1 VSSVRFFPSSFP
13 SSFLGSFLGSF
24 LVGVFLALTLVGCKS
39 SAHTSDPR
47 LRQID
52 EMLDSQLP
60 QGTPRSRVIFFLSS
74 QGFPLENTGDA
85 KVIVATVHH
94 VDTDSLQPA
103 TARVTFHF
111 DASDK
116 LKSYELDAATGPAT
130 QP

>member
-1 VSSVRFFPSSFP
+1 MIKPHRYAATSVNLFWSSLLAF
-13 SSFLGSFLGSF
+13 
-24 LVGVFLALTLVGCKS
+24 VFLTVALSGCKTG
-39 SAHTSDPR
+39 AHTSDPR

-52 EMLDSQLP
+52 ELLDSQLP

-74 QGFPLENTGDA
+74 QGFPLQNARDEKA
-85 KVIVATVHH
+85 VMAIVHR
-94 VDTDSLQPA
+94 VDTDTLQPA

-116 LKSYELDAATGPAT
+116 LKSYELEPAADSPP

>member
-1 VSSVRFFPSSFP
+1 MITLHRSPASSVRFSLR
-13 SSFLGSFLGSF
+13 SFLAGF
-24 LVGVFLALTLVGCKS
+24 FLALALTGCKS

-52 EMLDSQLP
+52 EMLDSPLP

-94 VDTDSLQPA
+94 IDTDTLQPA

-116 LKSYELDAATGPAT
+116 LKSYELDAATGSPS

>member
-1 VSSVRFFPSSFP
+1 MITLHRRPVSSVRFFPS
-13 SSFLGSFLGSF
+13 SFLGSF
-24 LVGVFLALTLVGCKS
+24 LVGVFLALALAGCKS
-39 SAHTSDPR
+39 STHTSDPH

-60 QGTPRSRVIFFLSS
+60 QGTPKSRVIFFLSS

-94 VDTDSLQPA
+94 VNTDSLQPA

-116 LKSYELDAATGPAT
+116 LKSYELDAATGPPS

>member
-1 VSSVRFFPSSFP
+1 MIKLHGRPASSVRT
-13 SSFLGSFLGSF
+13 FLSAF
-24 LVGVFLALTLVGCKS
+24 LVGVFLALVLTGCKS

-60 QGTPRSRVIFFLSS
+60 QGTARSRVIFFLSS

-94 VDTDSLQPA
+94 VDTDTLQPA

-116 LKSYELDAATGPAT
+116 LKSYELDAATAPPS